1 MLRSNPLIKLVL
13 PFVLGIAFGWY
24 CNISL
29 LHISVL
35 FALSFVTLLLSFLNL
50 APKWKIL
57 FGVGV
62 IGVML
67 SLGLFSEHCQQK
79 EKAAV
84 WSREKI
90 EYSAR
95 LVEVPLMRGTNV
107 RVLAEVEAADTFLL
121 SGCRKRGLAYLYFSP
136 SVETEQL
143 QIGDVITFETILSP
157 PVNNGNPAE
166 FDIEEFYYVRNITA
180 TAFIPNDAWSLEQR
194 GVDDLSTMAL
204 RARERIVDLYRCNGF
219 DGDRLA
225 LLSALTIGEKRDFP
239 QKLKE
244 SYPIAGASHVLAL
257 SGLHLGIFYMLISF
271 LIPYRGRKRLLIIFR
286 ELAVVSI
293 LWGFAFVAGL
303 SPSVVRAAILFSLM
317 SLARCLARDVS
328 SLSSLSFAALAMLV
342 FDPHMLF
349 DVSFQLSFAAVL
361 AILILQP
368 PIRDLLRVANYGV
381 VWRYVVDILILSF
394 VAQVGTLPLVW
405 CYFGVFPL
413 YFLLTNIVVVP
424 LAFVVMLLAVLLWV
438 LSPVNFLSQSVAW
451 LLDAVVSF
459 MNNVVGWVSSLPAAS
474 VALPSLGTVELVL
487 FFVLF
492 LAIIV
497 SLVKHKWREGLFC
510 FVIAL
515 FAVVVYWVAGN
526 EKAAEKYLLIYNNRK
541 NPLVHIVD
549 GKENYLLSTVP
560 QLDAEYEYSSAPYIK
575 RERLH
580 EPVWAGCECANSHF
594 SFNEGLL
601 SYAGFKIRLLDND
614 SWRNNVYSEPTD
626 VVVLCRGFLGS
637 IKELLEV
644 YPAGCIVMDASLYK
658 RSRQRIMRECA
669 ALDVEVLDVAN
680 TGALMFLPGD
690 DSFEFVSMRGK

>member
-1 MLRSNPLIKLVL
+1 MLRSNPLTKLVL
-13 PFVLGIAFGWY
+13 PFVLGIAIGWY

-29 LHISVL
+29 LHISLL

-50 APKWKIL
+50 APKWKTL

-62 IGVML
+62 VGVML
-67 SLGLFSEHCQQK
+67 SLGLFSEHFQQK
-79 EKAAV
+79 EKSAV
-84 WSREKI
+84 WSREKKV
-90 EYSAR
+90 YSAR

-107 RVLAEVEAADTFLL
+107 RVLAEVEVTDSSLL
-121 SGCRKRGLAYLYFSP
+121 SGYRTRGLAYLYFSP

-180 TAFIPNDAWSLEQR
+180 TAFIPNDGWGFEKR
-194 GVDDLSTMAL
+194 GADDLFTMAL
-204 RARERIVDLYRCNGF
+204 RARERVVNLYRHHGF

-244 SYPIAGASHVLAL
+244 SYSIAGASHVLAL
-257 SGLHLGIFYMLISF
+257 SGLHLGVFYMLISF
-271 LIPYRGRKRLLIIFR
+271 LIPYRGRNRVLVISR
-286 ELAVVSI
+286 ELVVISI
-293 LWGFAFVAGL
+293 LWCFAFVAGL

-342 FDPHMLF
+342 YDPHMLF

-361 AILILQP
+361 AILTLQP
-368 PIRDLLRVANYGV
+368 PIRKLLKVENYGV
-381 VWRYVVDILILSF
+381 VWRYVADILILSF

-405 CYFGVFPL
+405 YHFGVFPL
-413 YFLLTNIVVVP
+413 YFLLTNIMVVP
-424 LAFVVMLLAVLLWV
+424 LAFIVMLLAVLLWV
-438 LSPVNFLSQSVAW
+438 LSPINFLSQYVAW
-451 LLDAVVSF
+451 FLEVVVNF

-474 VALPSLGTVELVL
+474 VALPSLGTAELVL
-487 FFVLF
+487 FFAFF
-492 LAIIV
+492 LAIII
-497 SLVKHKWREGLFC
+497 SLVKRKWREGAFC

-515 FAVVVYWVAGN
+515 FAVVVYWVAGD
-526 EKAAEKYLLIYNNRK
+526 EKAVDRYLLIYNNRK
-541 NPLVHIVD
+541 NPLVHIVE
-549 GKENYLLSTVP
+549 GKDNYLLSTVP
-560 QLDAEYEYSSAPYIK
+560 QMDAEYEYSSAPYVK

-580 EPVWAGCECANSHF
+580 EPVWVGLECDNSHF

-601 SYAGFKIRLLDND
+601 SYSGFKIRLLDND
-614 SWRNNVYSEPTD
+614 SWKDNIYSEPTD

-644 YPAGCIVMDASLYK
+644 YPTECIVMDASLYK
-658 RSRQRIMRECA
+658 RSRKRIMRECA
-669 ALDVEVLDVAN
+669 AFDVEVLDVAE
-680 TGALMFLPGD
+680 TGALMFLPRD